1 MRGNHSH
8 IVSFD
13 WRSLASS
20 VLASTILLCLAL
32 PAQAL
37 IYYPRMDEAE
47 WIIHSS
53 VFECS
58 MTQPIPIY
66 GEAVFSQQAGERLK
80 FHLYSRPSP
89 MKKGQAKLTSKA
101 PVYKPDG
108 AADMALGKVSVSESQ
123 YPVRL
128 DAEMATRLFAELEKG
143 RMAAFKRMS
152 WFADEELIDVA
163 ISPVN
168 FKAAYR
174 EYRRCLAN
182 LLPVNFDQIRRSRV
196 HFVTAK
202 WDLTPETIKRLDL
215 VVLYAKADKNV
226 NAFYVD
232 GHTDSRSGR
241 LYNLELSKKRA
252 ASVAN
257 YLKAKG
263 IPEEQITLRYHG
275 ERYPVAKNS
284 TAAGRSANRRV
295 TIRLEKELDF

>member
-1 MRGNHSH
+1 MRNNPLKKAC
-8 IVSFD
+8 FD
-13 WRSLASS
+13 WRYVVS
-20 VLASTILLCLAL
+20 VILICLAL
-32 PAQAL
+32 PVQAL
-37 IYYPRMDEAE
+37 VYFPRMDEAE

-66 GEAVFSQQAGERLK
+66 GKAVFSQQAGERLK

-89 MKKGQAKLTSKA
+89 MKRGQAKLTSKT
-101 PVYKPDG
+101 PVYKPG
-108 AADMALGKVSVSESQ
+108 SADVDMGQVSVSESQ

-128 DAEMATRLFAELEKG
+128 DAAMATRLFAELEKG

-196 HFVTAK
+196 HFATAK
-202 WDLTPETIKRLDL
+202 WDLTPETISRLDL
-215 VVLYAKADKNV
+215 VVLYAKADKEV

-232 GHTDSRSGR
+232 GHTDSRAGR
-241 LYNLELSKKRA
+241 LYNLELSRKRA
-252 ASVAN
+252 ESVAN

-275 ERYPVAKNS
+275 ERYPVQKNS
-284 TAAGRSANRRV
+284 TAKGRLANRRV
-295 TIRLEKELDF
+295 TIRLEKEADI